1 MWVGVGAASSQSTFM
16 SGFSP
21 FFSRVHT
28 PRGPR
33 KSGIPAEVEMP
44 APEIFMW
51 SHKGFEE
58 GLEEGLEEDFD
69 LLGRQG
75 FVEDFEENF

>member
-1 MWVGVGAASSQSTFM
+1 M

-21 FFSRVHT
+21 LRSSVQT

-44 APEIFMW
+44 APVCTTTCFACRIQSVSKSTLFK
-51 SHKGFEE
+51 SALYGTKRR
-58 GLEEGLEEDFD
+58 D
-69 LLGRQG
+69 LY
-75 FVEDFEENF
+75 